1 MVKYELQY
9 WAEGN
14 TNQAARNVY
23 KILLKN
29 TRKLRRIKAII
40 KSHYDIYKKSN
51 NEIVDWLDNTVIKPN
66 GYRIDHQVNKNKEML
81 KIWDNDNKMIS
92 DKNHMVKASSFESI
106 VMFLIQKDNRYLKKL
121 EDEYIQIKNK
131 IDQMKGIKQNGGSNT
146 LQVVEDFLQINCENA
161 GIVRRIIQ
169 SFDRILYKKVGTY
182 DGKNIVED
190 IGYDIQDYFK
200 DYKGYENIPEKLMYS
215 SRTHIYDIWNIT
227 IFLLSLQSD
236 ELIKYY
242 DKIRGDLR
250 KRKEEKRKMNLVMK
264 RLKKQHML
272 NKKST

>member
-1 MVKYELQY
+1 MVNREFQY

-23 KILLKN
+23 KILLNN
-29 TRKLRRIKAII
+29 TRRLRRVKAII
-40 KSHYDIYKKSN
+40 KSHYDIYKGSN
-51 NEIVDWLDNTVIKPN
+51 NQIVDWLDNTVIKPN

-121 EDEYIQIKNK
+121 EDEYIKIKNK
-131 IDQMKGIKQNGGSNT
+131 IDQMKQNKQMEQNGGSNT
-146 LQVVEDFLQINCENA
+146 LQVVEDFLQIHCENA

-169 SFDRILYKKVGTY
+169 SFDRILYKKVGSY

-190 IGYDIQDYFK
+190 IGYDIQSYFK
-200 DYKGYENIPEKLMYS
+200 DYKDPEKLMYS
-215 SRTHIYDIWNIT
+215 SRTRIYDIWNIT
-227 IFLLSLQSD
+227 IFLLSLHSD
-236 ELIKYY
+236 ELIQYY

-250 KRKEEKRKMNLVMK
+250 KKKEERRKMNLIMK
-264 RLKKQHML
+264 KLKKQYMQ